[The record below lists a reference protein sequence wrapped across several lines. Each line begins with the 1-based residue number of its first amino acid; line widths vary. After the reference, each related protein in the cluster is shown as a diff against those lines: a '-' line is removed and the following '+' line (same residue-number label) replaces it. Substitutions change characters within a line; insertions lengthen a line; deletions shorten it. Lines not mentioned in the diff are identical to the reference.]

1 LTGSICSIAKV
12 ANNKGAKMTIPE
24 NFTGQY
30 LRTKEAAKILG
41 LSTRTLEKHRSYG
54 TGPQFLKLGGRV
66 VYKIDDLHSWALR
79 GSRKS
84 TSDAGHGT
92 VLPAK
97 RHDPEVVARASEVH
111 KPEPK
116 QE

>member
-1 LTGSICSIAKV
+1 
-12 ANNKGAKMTIPE
+12 MTIPKD
-24 NFTGQY
+24 FPGQY
-30 LRTKEAAKILG
+30 FQTKQAAQILG
-41 LSTRTLEKHRSYG
+41 LSSRTMEKHRSYG

-66 VYKIDDLHSWALR
+66 VYKIEDLHSWALR
-79 GSRKS
+79 GSRRS